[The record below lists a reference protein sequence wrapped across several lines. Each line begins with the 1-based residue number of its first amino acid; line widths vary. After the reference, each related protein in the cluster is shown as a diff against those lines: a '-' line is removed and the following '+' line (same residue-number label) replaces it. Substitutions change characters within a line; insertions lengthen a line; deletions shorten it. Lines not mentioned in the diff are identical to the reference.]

1 MEEDDMTPQHVL
13 PDSFEIAE
21 FRVDGGYVTANLK
34 LVVCGRPES
43 LLLFVESLG
52 EEIGVEVD

>member
-1 MEEDDMTPQHVL
+1 MMEEDDMTPQHVL

-52 EEIGVEVD
+52 